1 MGLGRLAGVSP
12 GRTARQQLPRPQL
25 WTPGAAAPW
34 ADLAPD
40 RRSLSARAVRR
51 RLGDGVL
58 EQAPAVPPAHEGAA
72 AVLAV
77 LEPDAQGGLEVVITR
92 RGERMRTHRGE
103 LSLPGG
109 AQDPGETLVRT
120 TLREASEEVGLAHED
135 VDIVGRLFPL
145 RTASSGRW
153 IVPYVALAKNRPP
166 VWAASP
172 VEVEEVLHVPLAH
185 LVTPGVFWEE
195 RWDFGGTSWPISFFD
210 LGPDVIWG
218 ATAAM
223 LRDLLARLLGVPV
236 EPRQDSP
243 LWLPPSETQRQPST
257 RPRTD
262 PSPQSGRL

>member
-1 MGLGRLAGVSP
+1 MS
-12 GRTARQQLPRPQL
+12 
-25 WTPGAAAPW
+25 
-34 ADLAPD
+34 
-40 RRSLSARAVRR
+40 
-51 RLGDGVL
+51 DGVL
-58 EQAPAVPPAHEGAA
+58 EQTPAVPPEREGAA

-77 LEPDAQGGLEVVITR
+77 LEPDADGGLDVVITR
-92 RGERMRTHRGE
+92 RGARMRTHRSE

-120 TLREASEEVGLAHED
+120 ALREASEEVGLADGD
-135 VDIVGRLFPL
+135 VDVVGRLYPL

-153 IVPYVALAKNRPP
+153 IVPYVALARHRPP

-172 VEVEEVLHVPLAH
+172 VEVEEVLHVPLTH
-185 LVTPGVFWEE
+185 LIQPGVFWEE

-243 LWLPPSETQRQPST
+243 LWLPPSAVGQQPPSVP
-257 RPRTD
+257 RPD
-262 PSPQSGRL
+262 LSPQPGRP